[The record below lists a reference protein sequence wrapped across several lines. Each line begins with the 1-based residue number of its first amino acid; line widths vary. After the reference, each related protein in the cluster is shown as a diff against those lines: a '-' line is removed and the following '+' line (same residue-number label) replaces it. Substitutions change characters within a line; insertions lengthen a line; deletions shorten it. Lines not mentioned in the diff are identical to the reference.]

1 MYSQPEYD
9 SISLAKVARG
19 EEVAD
24 LLLKNAKVIDCF
36 RFEIKKADVAIKGER
51 IAGIGE
57 GFKAKEEID
66 LKGLYLSP
74 SFIDAHIHIEST
86 MLTPLQFAM
95 ATVPHGT
102 GVVVSDPHEIANC
115 LGVDGIKYMLLESR
129 DLPLSFFFTA
139 PSCVPATHLETSGA
153 ILGPQ
158 DIQEVLKMERIV
170 ALGEM
175 MNFPG
180 VIFGDKVVHEKLR
193 IARSLNLPIDG
204 HAPGLSGKD
213 LCSYISSSIDSDHE
227 CTDAREALEKL
238 GLGMWIFLREG
249 TSEKNL
255 VELLS
260 AVNQDTAKRCCLCT
274 DDRHP
279 DEILDNGHMDYNL
292 KLAVSRGIDP
302 LVALSMATINP
313 AQRFNL
319 KGLGAISPGYL
330 ANLVALDDLS
340 NFSIRMTFH
349 KGILVARDGKAL
361 FKAKE
366 IEPDERISKSI
377 NIDLSGIDLKIPA
390 KSKRIRVIGI
400 REGQILTDEKIV
412 EAKVQDG
419 LAVSN
424 PNRDIVKLVVIERH
438 HRTGN
443 IGYGFVQGLGLKKGA
458 IASTVSHDSHNLIV
472 AGVDDESMLNAIS
485 ALIEAGGGLC
495 VATRKETKAL
505 LPLKI
510 CGLMSEKPAEV
521 VSEELERLLKAIR
534 SLGCKMKNPFMNLS
548 FLALPVIPRLK
559 LTDRGLVDVDSFSFV
574 PLFVE

>member
-1 MYSQPEYD
+1 MYSQPEFD

-19 EEVAD
+19 EEAAD
-24 LLLKNAKVIDCF
+24 LLLKNARIIDCF
-36 RFEIKKADVAIKGER
+36 RSTIIEADVAIKGER
-51 IAGIGE
+51 IAGIGK
-57 GFKAKEEID
+57 GFRAKKEVD

-102 GVVVSDPHEIANC
+102 GAVVSDPHEIANC
-115 LGVDGIKYMLLESR
+115 VGIDGIRYMLSESK

-153 ILGPQ
+153 TLGPKE
-158 DIQEVLKMERIV
+158 IEEVLEMERIV

-180 VIFGDKVVHEKLR
+180 VIYGDPNVHEKLH

-213 LCSYISSSIDSDHE
+213 LCSYISSGIDSDHE
-227 CTDAREALEKL
+227 CTSASEASEKL

-255 VELLS
+255 TELLPL
-260 AVNQDTAKRCCLCT
+260 VTQHTAKKCCLCT

-279 DEILDNGHMDYNL
+279 DEILNNGHMDYNL
-292 KLAVSRGIDP
+292 KLAVSKGLDP
-302 LVALSMATINP
+302 IMAISMATINP
-313 AQRFNL
+313 ARRFNL
-319 KGLGAISPGYL
+319 NGLGAVAPGYF
-330 ANLVALDDLS
+330 ANLVVLEDLS
-340 NFSIRMTFH
+340 SFTVRRTFH
-349 KGILVARDGKAL
+349 KGLLVAEDGVPL
-361 FKAKE
+361 FKARKV
-366 IEPDERISKSI
+366 EPDERISKSI
-377 NIDLSGIDLKIPA
+377 NINLSGLDLNITA
-390 KSKRIRVIGI
+390 KSRRLRAIGI
-400 REGQILTDEKIV
+400 KEGQILTDEKILDP
-412 EAKVQDG
+412 KVQDG
-419 LAVSN
+419 LAVSD
-424 PNRDIVKLVVIERH
+424 PDRDIVKLVVIERH

-472 AGVDDESMLNAIS
+472 AGVDDKSMLNAIS
-485 ALIEAGGGLC
+485 TLIEAGGGLC
-495 VATRKETKAL
+495 AADQKGVMAF

-510 CGLMSEKPAEV
+510 CGLMSEKPAEI
-521 VSEELERLLKAIR
+521 VSEEMEELLKATR
-534 SLGCKMKNPFMNLS
+534 ALGCRIENPFMNLS
-548 FLALPVIPRLK
+548 FLALPVIPKLK